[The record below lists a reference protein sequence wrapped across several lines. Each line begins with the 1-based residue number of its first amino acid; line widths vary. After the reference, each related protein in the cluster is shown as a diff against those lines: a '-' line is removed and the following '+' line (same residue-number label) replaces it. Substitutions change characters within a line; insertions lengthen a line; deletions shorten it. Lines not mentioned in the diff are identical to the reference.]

1 MTNKTILFFS
11 ILLCLN
17 FNTVGA
23 QEDFS
28 FSIDCLNGCNG
39 KEMEY
44 SQNIMLKVTI
54 KNNYDYWVCIG
65 DETKKAD
72 LKITV
77 ENNKLENGKDYYIYN
92 DFIGSSFYIMPNS
105 EVDFFIPFYLYN
117 GQGDD
122 ERVGNWVINPELMS
136 INGKLYKDPYNSEFA
151 SMYTGKSNLPETITG
166 NPLEFKSIKY
176 EEDDSNQGNIGEI
189 INNPTIKWILE
200 NFIYV
205 IFVSVITGVIIALI
219 LKWIIPKIFKSDQ
232 IDKK

>member
-1 MTNKTILFFS
+1 MSKKIILLFFIALS
-11 ILLCLN
+11 IN

-39 KEMEY
+39 KEIDY
-44 SQNIMLKVTI
+44 SQDIMLKVTI

-65 DETKKAD
+65 DETKKAY

-77 ENNKLENGKDYYIYN
+77 ENINLENGKEYYIYS

-105 EVDFFIPFYLYN
+105 EVDFFVPFYLYN

-122 ERVGNWVINPELMS
+122 KRVGNWVINPELMS

-166 NPLEFKSIKY
+166 NPLEFKSLKY
-176 EEDDSNQGNIGEI
+176 EENDSNQGKIGEI
-189 INNPTIKWILE
+189 IDDPTIKWILE
-200 NFIYV
+200 HIIE
-205 IFVSVITGVIIALI
+205 IFVAVIAIIIGGSI
-219 LKWIIPKIFKSDQ
+219 LKRWGGHSP
-232 IDKK
+232 

>member
-1 MTNKTILFFS
+1 MILLFS
-11 ILLCLN
+11 ILLCIN
-17 FNTVGA
+17 FNTVVA

-77 ENNKLENGKDYYIYN
+77 ENINLENGKDYYNYN

-105 EVDFFIPFYLYN
+105 EVDFFIPFNLYN
-117 GQGDD
+117 
-122 ERVGNWVINPELMS
+122 EL
-136 INGKLYKDPYNSEFA
+136 D
-151 SMYTGKSNLPETITG
+151 
-166 NPLEFKSIKY
+166 
-176 EEDDSNQGNIGEI
+176 
-189 INNPTIKWILE
+189 
-200 NFIYV
+200 
-205 IFVSVITGVIIALI
+205 
-219 LKWIIPKIFKSDQ
+219 
-232 IDKK
+232 IDKRLGNCTKTHTIQNLFHRMWVNQIYLKSQQV